1 MTDAIWIKNPIV
13 MLKEKNPLTIIKM
26 VAFLFINNASD
37 IAIWILENTYNK
49 HNKFKS
55 LKKSKI
61 LRFVQIACLK
71 HFYKLK
77 WVPNQKIKEH
87 KAFYEKVFDDRY
99 PEMNKFNESIEL
111 NPLM

>member
-1 MTDAIWIKNPIV
+1 M
-13 MLKEKNPLTIIKM
+13 
-26 VAFLFINNASD
+26 
-37 IAIWILENTYNK
+37 LENTYNK